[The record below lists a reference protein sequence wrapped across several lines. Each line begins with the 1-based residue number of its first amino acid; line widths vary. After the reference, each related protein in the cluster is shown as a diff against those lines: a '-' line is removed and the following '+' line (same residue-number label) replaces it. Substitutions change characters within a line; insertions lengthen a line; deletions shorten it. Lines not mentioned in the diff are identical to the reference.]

1 MLPGSGR
8 VTSGK
13 VLESCMQFGAAAF
26 QNHFAQIHSPQLQHS
41 VKSWG
46 SVEALGRSG
55 PGPYRDYPL
64 LVEPRKQ
71 HMKELKQQARVCGCV
86 GGISL

>member
-1 MLPGSGR
+1 
-8 VTSGK
+8 
-13 VLESCMQFGAAAF
+13 MQFGAAAF

-71 HMKELKQQARVCGCV
+71 HMKELKQQACVCVCGWHIIVNVC
-86 GGISL
+86 GI